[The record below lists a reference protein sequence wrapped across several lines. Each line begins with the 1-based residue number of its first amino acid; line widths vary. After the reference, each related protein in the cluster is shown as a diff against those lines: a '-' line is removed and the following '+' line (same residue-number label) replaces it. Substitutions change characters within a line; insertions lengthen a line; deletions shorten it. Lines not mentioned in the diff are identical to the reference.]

1 VILTIRVWAV
11 WGRDRRLTIGLPIFF
26 AMCFVPC
33 IALMVIFLKS
43 AKRESI
49 LLAHSFTFSNLNSR
63 PCPVILFR
71 NMLLLDAEDSLHQL
85 DLAHGIRFGC
95 VPFI

>member
-1 VILTIRVWAV
+1 MAECEYCWKYFESPSIEQHSLAVILTIRVWAV

-33 IALMVIFLKS
+33 IALMGIFLKS

-49 LLAHSFTFSNLNSR
+49 LLAHSFTLLNLNSH
-63 PCPVILFR
+63 PGSVT
-71 NMLLLDAEDSLHQL
+71 
-85 DLAHGIRFGC
+85 
-95 VPFI
+95 